1 MKRVL
6 PLLLFL
12 LVISVVAG
20 VTMTGQR
27 GTQVRAEL
35 ARRGWRGFDC
45 AEPAESA

>member
-1 MKRVL
+1 MKWVL
-6 PLLLFL
+6 PLLFFL
-12 LVISVVAG
+12 LVVSVVAG

-35 ARRGWRGFDC
+35 ARRGWRGFNG